1 MVSTAVE
8 WKAQAVDMVKRRT
21 WPKLWLSRVQHLFT
35 AVHLKD
41 AITLRSRMGLLE
53 CFMEDEAVTFGL
65 KALKTR
71 SRARQQAALVEETHK
86 AVAALDGQRE
96 ELAREPIG
104 PRGGLPRNKT
114 DLVKLA
120 TLLKVDVLPKDTVAD
135 ITTKVKPIVEI
146 LKNRIA
152 LKESQK
158 NGKNLQTPSESA
170 VQPGASQPHQPLPL
184 QDLRGLPVGMERAE
198 NIENPDWNML
208 PCMETLPAMYQMD
221 RGEDD
226 I

>member
-1 MVSTAVE
+1 
-8 WKAQAVDMVKRRT
+8 
-21 WPKLWLSRVQHLFT
+21 
-35 AVHLKD
+35 
-41 AITLRSRMGLLE
+41 MGLLE
-53 CFMEDEAVTFGL
+53 SFMEDEAVTFRL
-65 KALKTR
+65 QAVKTR
-71 SRARQQAALVEETHK
+71 SRARQQAALVEETHR
-86 AVAALDGQRE
+86 AVAALDGHRE
-96 ELAREPIG
+96 ELARGLRG
-104 PRGGLPRNKT
+104 PRGLPRNKT

-170 VQPGASQPHQPLPL
+170 VHQGASQPHQPLPL
-184 QDLRGLPVGMERAE
+184 QDLRGLPVGLERAE
-198 NIENPDWNML
+198 NLENPDWNML